1 VVWISICQG
10 PAPKSSRIK
19 LLEATKVPLLTGG
32 ISPVT
37 ILALPPVIS
46 TISEPMVT
54 ELPSGISKASSKS
67 AKKRGEIWISALYC
81 PTKQVIFWGVW
92 GMGCPL

>member
-1 VVWISICQG
+1 
-10 PAPKSSRIK
+10 
-19 LLEATKVPLLTGG
+19 LEATKVPLLTGG

-67 AKKRGEIWISALYC
+67 AKKRGEI
-81 PTKQVIFWGVW
+81 
-92 GMGCPL
+92 